1 MAQASTDDPATLE
14 PVEGE
19 SQSMMPLIR
28 ELLRPYRGSLV
39 MILVAMLLQSIMTL
53 AAPWPLKIV
62 IDNVVV
68 GRKLDPWLAH
78 LLHPLLV
85 SSHRVHLAEAAALA
99 VIVIAILNA
108 AASYLANY
116 FTESVGQWVANDLRM
131 RTYHHLQYLSLR
143 YYDSH
148 QSGMLLSTITADV
161 LTIQNFASSATLGM
175 VVDMFTILGMLV
187 VMFCLNWD
195 FTLIAVGIT
204 PLLLLLASRFKKA
217 VKLSTHEV
225 RRQQSNI
232 VAVVQ
237 QDLEAIRVVNA
248 FGRQELEQEQL
259 AVVSH
264 ATVAA
269 ALKARQVK
277 ALLSPIVSII
287 VSFCVAFV
295 LWRGSLLIIRG
306 GMTAG
311 ELTVFL
317 SYLASFFKPVKD
329 LASMNNSIAQ
339 TSVAVE
345 RIRTILDADA
355 ILPEKPDAQEPVIRG
370 EITFDHVAFAYDE
383 SVPVL
388 RDVSFHVE
396 PGQMIGVVG
405 PTGGGKSTI
414 MSLIPRFYDPSS
426 GSVKVDGIDVRD
438 YRLQAL
444 RDQIGYVLQETVLFR
459 GTVHDNIAYGRA
471 GATEEQIIE
480 AAKLANADEFITRMP
495 DGYLTMVGDRGD
507 TLSGGQRQ
515 RIGIARA
522 IIRNNPILILDEPTA
537 ALDAESER
545 LVIEALERLMKGR
558 TTLTIAHR
566 LSTIR
571 DADKIIVLKGGVVA
585 EQGTHEQLLAL
596 RGTYAE
602 LYSVQFGTAA
612 ARAARSA
619 NTAT

>member
-1 MAQASTDDPATLE
+1 VVEAAQLE
-14 PVEGE
+14 DEEKG
-19 SQSMMPLIR
+19 SGMSGLIR
-28 ELLRPYRGSLV
+28 ELLRPYRGSLAIV
-39 MILVAMLLQSIMTL
+39 LVAMLVQSTMTL

-68 GRKLDPWLAH
+68 GRKLDRWLAH
-78 LLHPLLV
+78 LIEPLLAHA
-85 SSHRVHLAEAAALA
+85 HRAHLAEIAALA
-99 VIVIAILNA
+99 VILIAVLNA
-108 AASYLANY
+108 IASYTANY

-148 QSGMLLSTITADV
+148 QSGVLLSTITADV
-161 LTIQNFASSATLGM
+161 LTIQNFASSATLGI

-187 VMFCLNWD
+187 VMFFLNWD
-195 FTLIAVGIT
+195 FTLIAVAIT
-204 PLLLLLASRFKKA
+204 PLLLLLATRFKRA
-217 VKLSTHEV
+217 VKSSTHEV
-225 RRQQSNI
+225 RKQQSNI

-237 QDLEAIRVVNA
+237 QDLESIRVVTA
-248 FGRQELEQEQL
+248 FGRQELEQQSL
-259 AVVSH
+259 AAVSA

-277 ALLSPIVSII
+277 ALLSPIVSVI

-295 LWRGSLLIIRG
+295 LWRGSLLILTG

-339 TSVAVE
+339 TAVAVE

-355 ILPEKPDAQEPVIRG
+355 ILPEKPDAVEKTIKG
-370 EITFDHVAFAYDE
+370 EIVFDHVAFAYDA
-383 SVPVL
+383 SCPVL
-388 RDVSFHVE
+388 RDVSFTVK

-414 MSLIPRFYDPSS
+414 MSLIPRFYDPSA
-426 GSVKVDGIDVRD
+426 GAVLVDGVDVRD

-459 GTVHDNIAYGRA
+459 GTVRDNIAYGRTD
-471 GATEEQIIE
+471 ATEEEILE
-480 AAKLANADEFITRMP
+480 AAKLANADEFIARMP
-495 DGYLTMVGDRGD
+495 NGYQTFVGDRGD

-537 ALDAESER
+537 ALDTESER

-558 TTLTIAHR
+558 TVLTIAHR

-571 DADKIIVLKGGVVA
+571 DADKIIVLKDGVVA
-585 EQGTHEQLLAL
+585 EQGTHDQLIAL
-596 RGTYAE
+596 GGTYAE
-602 LYSVQFGTAA
+602 LYSVQFDTTPAKA
-612 ARAARSA
+612 SP
-619 NTAT
+619 

>member
-1 MAQASTDDPATLE
+1 
-14 PVEGE
+14 
-19 SQSMMPLIR
+19 
-28 ELLRPYRGSLV
+28 LLRPYRGSLA
-39 MILVAMLLQSIMTL
+39 MILVAMLVQSLMTL
-53 AAPWPLKIV
+53 SAPWPLKII

-68 GRKLDPWLAH
+68 GRKLDPWLAQ
-78 LLHPLLV
+78 LLKPLLV
-85 SSHRVHLAEAAALA
+85 HGHRSHLAEIAALA

-116 FTESVGQWVANDLRM
+116 LTESVGQWVANDLRM

-143 YYDSH
+143 YYDTH
-148 QSGMLLSTITADV
+148 QSGVLLSTITADV
-161 LTIQNFASSATLGM
+161 LTIQNFASSATLGIL
-175 VVDMFTILGMLV
+175 VDMFTILGMLV
-187 VMFCLNWD
+187 VMFFLNWD
-195 FTLIAVGIT
+195 FTLVAVAIT

-217 VKLSTHEV
+217 VKASTHEV
-225 RRQQSNI
+225 RKQQSNI

-237 QDLEAIRVVNA
+237 QDLESIRVVTA
-248 FGRQELEQEQL
+248 FGRQELEQQAL
-259 AVVSH
+259 ATVSQ

-295 LWRGSLLIIRG
+295 LWRGSLLILTG

-317 SYLASFFKPVKD
+317 SYLGSFFKPVKD

-339 TSVAVE
+339 TAVAVE

-355 ILPEKPDAQEPVIRG
+355 ILPEKPGAQEKRIQG
-370 EITFDHVAFAYDE
+370 EITFDHVAFAYDQ
-383 SVPVL
+383 SCPVL
-388 RDVSFHVE
+388 RDVSFLVK
-396 PGQMIGVVG
+396 PGQMVGVVG

-414 MSLIPRFYDPSS
+414 MSLIPRFYDPSA
-426 GSVKVDGIDVRD
+426 GKVLVDGIDVRD

-459 GTVHDNIAYGRA
+459 GTVRDNIAYGRE
-471 GATEEQIIE
+471 GATEEEIVE
-480 AAKLANADEFITRMP
+480 AAKLANADEFISRMP
-495 DGYLTMVGDRGD
+495 DGYQTFVGDRGD

-537 ALDAESER
+537 ALDTESER

-558 TTLTIAHR
+558 TVLTIAHR

-585 EQGTHEQLLAL
+585 EQGTHDQLLAL
-596 RGTYAE
+596 GGTYAE
-602 LYSVQFGTAA
+602 LYSVQFDTTAA
-612 ARAARSA
+612 KAAP
-619 NTAT
+619 

>member
-1 MAQASTDDPATLE
+1 VVEAAQLE
-14 PVEGE
+14 GDEKGPG
-19 SQSMMPLIR
+19 MMVLIR
-28 ELLRPYRGSLV
+28 ELLRPYRGSLA
-39 MILVAMLLQSIMTL
+39 MILVAMLVQSTMTL

-78 LLHPLLV
+78 LIEPVLAHA
-85 SSHRVHLAEAAALA
+85 HRAHLAEIAALA
-99 VIVIAILNA
+99 VILIAIFNA
-108 AASYLANY
+108 VASYVASY

-143 YYDSH
+143 YYDTH
-148 QSGMLLSTITADV
+148 QSGVLLSTITADV
-161 LTIQNFASSATLGM
+161 LTIQNFASSATLGI

-187 VMFCLNWD
+187 VMFFLNWD
-195 FTLIAVGIT
+195 FTLIAVAIT
-204 PLLLLLASRFKKA
+204 PFLLLLASRFKKA
-217 VKLSTHEV
+217 VKSSTHEV

-232 VAVVQ
+232 VSVVQ
-237 QDLEAIRVVNA
+237 QDLESIRVVKA
-248 FGRQELEQEQL
+248 FGRQELEQQEL
-259 AVVSH
+259 AAVSA

-287 VSFCVAFV
+287 VSFCVGFV
-295 LWRGSLLIIRG
+295 LWRGSLLILKG

-339 TSVAVE
+339 TAVAVE

-355 ILPEKPDAQEPVIRG
+355 VLPEKPDASEQKIKG
-370 EITFDHVAFAYDE
+370 EIVFDHVAFAYDA
-383 SVPVL
+383 SCPVL
-388 RDVSFHVE
+388 RDVSFTVK

-414 MSLIPRFYDPSS
+414 MSLIPRFYDPSA
-426 GSVKVDGIDVRD
+426 GAVLVDGIDVRD
-438 YRLQAL
+438 YRLRAL

-459 GTVHDNIAYGRA
+459 GTVRDNIAYGRA
-471 GATEEQIIE
+471 DATEEEIIE
-480 AAKLANADEFITRMP
+480 AAKLANADEFIARMP
-495 DGYLTMVGDRGD
+495 NGYHSFVGDRGD

-537 ALDAESER
+537 ALDTESER

-558 TTLTIAHR
+558 TVLTIAHR

-571 DADKIIVLKGGVVA
+571 DANKIIVLKDGVVA
-585 EQGTHEQLLAL
+585 EQGTHDQLLAL
-596 RGTYAE
+596 GGTYAE
-602 LYSVQFGTAA
+602 LYSVQFDTTPAKAA
-612 ARAARSA
+612 P
-619 NTAT
+619 

>member
-1 MAQASTDDPATLE
+1 MVEAAQLEDDEKGP
-14 PVEGE
+14 G
-19 SQSMMPLIR
+19 MMGLIR
-28 ELLRPYRGSLV
+28 ELLRPYRGSLA
-39 MILVAMLLQSIMTL
+39 MILVAMLVQSTMTL

-68 GRKLDPWLAH
+68 GRKLDRWLAH
-78 LLHPLLV
+78 LIEPVLAHA
-85 SSHRVHLAEAAALA
+85 HRAHLAEIAALA
-99 VIVIAILNA
+99 VILIAVFNA
-108 AASYLANY
+108 VASYLANY

-143 YYDSH
+143 YYDTH
-148 QSGMLLSTITADV
+148 QSGVLLSTITADV
-161 LTIQNFASSATLGM
+161 LTIQNFASSATLGI

-187 VMFCLNWD
+187 VMFFLNWD
-195 FTLIAVGIT
+195 FTLIAVAIT

-217 VKLSTHEV
+217 VKSSTHEV
-225 RRQQSNI
+225 RKQQSNI

-237 QDLEAIRVVNA
+237 QDLESIRVVTA
-248 FGRQELEQEQL
+248 FGRQELEQQQL
-259 AVVSH
+259 AAVSA

-269 ALKARQVK
+269 ALKAREVK
-277 ALLSPIVSII
+277 ALLSPIVSVI

-295 LWRGSLLIIRG
+295 LWRGSLLILKG

-339 TSVAVE
+339 TAVAVE
-345 RIRTILDADA
+345 RIQTILDADA
-355 ILPEKPDAQEPVIRG
+355 VLPEKPDGSAQKIKG
-370 EITFDHVAFAYDE
+370 EIVFDHVAFAYDA
-383 SVPVL
+383 SCPVL
-388 RDVSFHVE
+388 RDVSFTVK

-426 GSVKVDGIDVRD
+426 GSVSVDGIDVRN

-459 GTVHDNIAYGRA
+459 GTVRDNIAYGRA
-471 GATEEQIIE
+471 DATEEEIIE
-480 AAKLANADEFITRMP
+480 AAKLANADEFIARMP
-495 DGYLTMVGDRGD
+495 NGYQTFVGDRGD

-537 ALDAESER
+537 ALDTESER

-558 TTLTIAHR
+558 TVLTIAHR

-571 DADKIIVLKGGVVA
+571 DANKIIVLKDGVVA
-585 EQGTHEQLLAL
+585 EQGTHDQLLAL
-596 RGTYAE
+596 GGTYAE
-602 LYSVQFGTAA
+602 LYSVQFDTAA
-612 ARAARSA
+612 KSSV
-619 NTAT
+619 

>member
-1 MAQASTDDPATLE
+1 MVEAAQLE
-14 PVEGE
+14 DEEKG
-19 SQSMMPLIR
+19 SGMSSLIR
-28 ELLRPYRGSLV
+28 ELLRPYRGSLAI
-39 MILVAMLLQSIMTL
+39 ILVAMLVQSTMTL

-68 GRKLDPWLAH
+68 GRKLDRWLAH
-78 LLHPLLV
+78 LIEPLLAHA
-85 SSHRVHLAEAAALA
+85 HRAHLAEIAALA
-99 VIVIAILNA
+99 VILIAILNA
-108 AASYLANY
+108 FASYTANY

-148 QSGMLLSTITADV
+148 QSGVLLSTITADV
-161 LTIQNFASSATLGM
+161 LTIQNFASSATLGI

-187 VMFCLNWD
+187 VMFFLNWD
-195 FTLIAVGIT
+195 FTLIAVAIT
-204 PLLLLLASRFKKA
+204 PLLLLLATRFKRA
-217 VKLSTHEV
+217 VKSSTHEV
-225 RRQQSNI
+225 RKQQSNI

-237 QDLEAIRVVNA
+237 QDLESIRVVTA
-248 FGRQELEQEQL
+248 FGRQELEQQSL
-259 AVVSH
+259 AVVSA

-277 ALLSPIVSII
+277 ALLSPIVSVI

-295 LWRGSLLIIRG
+295 LWRGSLLILTG

-339 TSVAVE
+339 TAVAVE

-355 ILPEKPDAQEPVIRG
+355 ILPEKPDAVEKPIQG
-370 EITFDHVAFAYDE
+370 EIVFDHVAFAYDATC
-383 SVPVL
+383 PVL
-388 RDVSFHVE
+388 RDVSFTVK

-414 MSLIPRFYDPSS
+414 MSLIPRFYDPSA
-426 GSVKVDGIDVRD
+426 GAVLVDGVDVRD

-459 GTVHDNIAYGRA
+459 GTVRDNIAYGRA
-471 GATEEQIIE
+471 DATEEEIVE
-480 AAKLANADEFITRMP
+480 AAKLANADEFIARMP
-495 DGYLTMVGDRGD
+495 NGYQTFVGDRGD

-537 ALDAESER
+537 ALDTESER

-558 TTLTIAHR
+558 TVLTIAHR

-571 DADKIIVLKGGVVA
+571 DADKIIVLKDGVVA
-585 EQGTHEQLLAL
+585 EQGTHDQLIAL
-596 RGTYAE
+596 GGTYAE
-602 LYSVQFGTAA
+602 LYSVQFDTTPAKA
-612 ARAARSA
+612 SH
-619 NTAT
+619 

>member
-1 MAQASTDDPATLE
+1 VVEAAQLEDDEKGP
-14 PVEGE
+14 G
-19 SQSMMPLIR
+19 MMGLIR
-28 ELLRPYRGSLV
+28 ELLRPYRGNLII
-39 MILVAMLLQSIMTL
+39 ILVAMLVQSIMTL
-53 AAPWPLKIV
+53 AAPWPLKII

-78 LLHPLLV
+78 LIQPVLAHA
-85 SSHRVHLAEAAALA
+85 HRAHLAEIAALA
-99 VIVIAILNA
+99 VILIAIFNA
-108 AASYLANY
+108 VASYVANY

-143 YYDSH
+143 YYDTH
-148 QSGMLLSTITADV
+148 QSGVLLSTITADV
-161 LTIQNFASSATLGM
+161 LTIQNFASSATLGI

-187 VMFCLNWD
+187 VMFFLNWD
-195 FTLIAVGIT
+195 FTLIAVAIT

-217 VKLSTHEV
+217 VKSSTHEV
-225 RRQQSNI
+225 RKQQSNI

-237 QDLEAIRVVNA
+237 QDLESIRVVTA
-248 FGRQELEQEQL
+248 FGRQELEQQAL
-259 AVVSH
+259 AAVSA

-277 ALLSPIVSII
+277 ALLSPIVSVI

-295 LWRGSLLIIRG
+295 LWRGSLLILKG

-339 TSVAVE
+339 TAVAVE

-355 ILPEKPDAQEPVIRG
+355 ILPEKPDASEKTITG
-370 EITFDHVAFAYDE
+370 EIVFDHVAFAYDA
-383 SVPVL
+383 SCPVL
-388 RDVSFHVE
+388 RDVSFTVK

-414 MSLIPRFYDPSS
+414 MSLIPRFYDPSA
-426 GSVKVDGIDVRD
+426 GAVLVDGVDVRD

-459 GTVHDNIAYGRA
+459 GSVRDNIAYGRA
-471 GATEEQIIE
+471 DATEDEIVE
-480 AAKLANADEFITRMP
+480 AAKLANADEFIARMP
-495 DGYLTMVGDRGD
+495 NGYQTFVGDRGD

-537 ALDAESER
+537 ALDTESER

-558 TTLTIAHR
+558 TVLTIAHR

-571 DADKIIVLKGGVVA
+571 DANKIIVLKDGVVA
-585 EQGTHEQLLAL
+585 EQGTHDELLAL
-596 RGTYAE
+596 GGTYAE
-602 LYSVQFGTAA
+602 LYSVQFDTTPAK
-612 ARAARSA
+612 SA
-619 NTAT
+619 L

>member
-1 MAQASTDDPATLE
+1 MVDGPTDQQDDVTTPKG
-14 PVEGE
+14 PG
-19 SQSMMPLIR
+19 MMGLIWD
-28 ELLRPYRGSLV
+28 LLHPYRGSLA
-39 MILVAMLLQSIMTL
+39 MILAAMLVQSLMTL

-68 GRKLDPWLAH
+68 GRKLDPWLAG
-78 LLHPLLV
+78 LMKPLLTHA
-85 SSHRVHLAEAAALA
+85 HRMHLAVIAGIA

-143 YYDSH
+143 YYDTH
-148 QSGMLLSTITADV
+148 QSGVLLSTITADV
-161 LTIQNFASSATLGM
+161 LTIQNFASSATLGIL
-175 VVDMFTILGMLV
+175 VDMFTILGMIV
-187 VMFCLNWD
+187 VMFFLNWD
-195 FTLIAVGIT
+195 FTLVAIGIT

-217 VKLSTHEV
+217 VKKNTHEV
-225 RRQQSNI
+225 RKQQSNI

-237 QDLEAIRVVNA
+237 QDLESIRVVTA
-248 FGRQELEQEQL
+248 FGRQEFEQQEL
-259 AVVSH
+259 AVVSQ

-277 ALLSPIVSII
+277 ALLSPIVNII

-295 LWRGSLLIIRG
+295 LWRGSLLILSG
-306 GMTAG
+306 AMTAG

-317 SYLASFFKPVKD
+317 SYLGSFFKPVKD

-339 TSVAVE
+339 TAVAVE
-345 RIRTILDADA
+345 RIQTILDADA
-355 ILPEKPDAQEPVIRG
+355 ILPENPNALEQKIRG
-370 EITFDHVAFAYDE
+370 DIVFDHVAFAYDAG
-383 SVPVL
+383 SPVL
-388 RDVSFHVE
+388 RDVSFTVKA
-396 PGQMIGVVG
+396 GQIIGVVG

-414 MSLIPRFYDPSS
+414 MSLIPRFYDPSA
-426 GSVKVDGIDVRD
+426 GKVLVDGVDVRD

-444 RDQIGYVLQETVLFR
+444 RDQIAYVLQETVLFR
-459 GTVHDNIAYGRA
+459 GTVRDNIAYGRVD
-471 GATEEQIIE
+471 ATNEEIIE
-480 AAKLANADEFITRMP
+480 AAKLANADEFIARMP
-495 DGYLTMVGDRGD
+495 NGYQTFVGDRGD

-537 ALDAESER
+537 ALDTESER

-558 TTLTIAHR
+558 TVLTIAHR

-585 EQGTHEQLLAL
+585 EEGTHDQLLAMG
-596 RGTYAE
+596 GTYAE
-602 LYSVQFGTAA
+602 LYSVQFDTTPAKAA
-612 ARAARSA
+612 L
-619 NTAT
+619 

>member
-1 MAQASTDDPATLE
+1 VVEATQQE
-14 PVEGE
+14 DVAKGPG
-19 SQSMMPLIR
+19 MMGLIR
-28 ELLRPYRGSLV
+28 ELLRPYRSSLGI
-39 MILVAMLLQSIMTL
+39 ILAAMLLESAMTL

-68 GRKLDPWLAH
+68 GRKLVPHASPWVASLLRPVLAH
-78 LLHPLLV
+78 A
-85 SSHRVHLAEAAALA
+85 HRTHLAEIAGIAVILIAVFKALA
-99 VIVIAILNA
+99 
-108 AASYLANY
+108 SYTANY

-143 YYDSH
+143 YYDTH
-148 QSGMLLSTITADV
+148 QSGVLLSTITADV

-175 VVDMFTILGMLV
+175 LVDMLTILGMLV
-187 VMFCLNWD
+187 VMFFMNWD
-195 FTLIAVGIT
+195 FTLIAVAVT
-204 PLLLLLASRFKKA
+204 PLLMLLASRFKKA
-217 VKLSTHEV
+217 VKSSTHEV
-225 RRQQSNI
+225 RKQQSNI

-237 QDLEAIRVVNA
+237 QDLESIRVVTA
-248 FGRQELEQEQL
+248 FGRQELEQQAL
-259 AVVSH
+259 AAVSQ

-277 ALLSPIVSII
+277 SLLSPIVAII

-295 LWRGSLLIIRG
+295 LWRGSLLILSG

-317 SYLASFFKPVKD
+317 AYLTSFFKPVKD

-339 TSVAVE
+339 TAVAVE

-355 ILPEKPDAQEPVIRG
+355 VLPEKPATRDQTIQG
-370 EITFDHVAFAYDE
+370 EIVFEHVAFAYEE
-383 SVPVL
+383 SYPVL
-388 RDVSFHVE
+388 RDVSFTVKT
-396 PGQMIGVVG
+396 GQMIGVVG

-414 MSLIPRFYDPSS
+414 MSLIPRFYDP
-426 GSVKVDGIDVRD
+426 GAGKVLVDGTDVRD
-438 YRLQAL
+438 YRLQNL

-459 GTVHDNIAYGRA
+459 GTVRDNIAYGRV
-471 GATEEQIIE
+471 GATDEEIIE
-480 AAKLANADEFITRMP
+480 AAKLANADEFIIRMP
-495 DGYLTMVGDRGD
+495 SGYQTFVGDRGD

-537 ALDAESER
+537 ALDTESER

-558 TTLTIAHR
+558 TVLTIAHR

-571 DADKIIVLKGGVVA
+571 DADKIIVLKDGVVA

-596 RGTYAE
+596 GGTYAE
-602 LYSVQFGTAA
+602 LYSVQFDTMPAKAA
-612 ARAARSA
+612 L
-619 NTAT
+619 

>member
-1 MAQASTDDPATLE
+1 
-14 PVEGE
+14 
-19 SQSMMPLIR
+19 MMPLIR
-28 ELLRPYRGSLV
+28 ELLRPYRGSLAV
-39 MILVAMLLQSIMTL
+39 ILVAMLVQSIMTL

-68 GRKLDPWLAH
+68 ARKLDPWLAR
-78 LLHPLLV
+78 LLQPLLTHG
-85 SSHRVHLAEAAALA
+85 HRVHLAEAAALA
-99 VIVIAILNA
+99 VIFIAILNA
-108 AASYLANY
+108 FASYIANY

-161 LTIQNFASSATLGM
+161 LTIQNFASSATLGII
-175 VVDMFTILGMLV
+175 VDMFTILGMLV

-217 VKLSTHEV
+217 VKKSTHEV

-237 QDLEAIRVVNA
+237 QDLESIRVVTA
-248 FGRQELEQEQL
+248 FGRQELEQDEL

-295 LWRGSLLIIRG
+295 LWRGALLILAG

-339 TSVAVE
+339 TAVAVD
-345 RIRTILDADA
+345 RIRAILDADA
-355 ILPEKPDAQEPVIRG
+355 ILPEKADAQEPVVKG
-370 EITFDHVAFAYDE
+370 EIIFEHVAFAYDDTA
-383 SVPVL
+383 PVL

-414 MSLIPRFYDPSS
+414 MSLIPRFYDPGA

-438 YRLQAL
+438 YRLQTL

-459 GTVHDNIAYGRA
+459 GTVRDNIAYGRA
-471 GATEEQIIE
+471 GATEEDIIE
-480 AAKLANADEFITRMP
+480 AAKLANADEFISNMP
-495 DGYLTMVGDRGD
+495 QGYQTMVGDRGD

-585 EQGTHEQLLAL
+585 EQGTHDQLLAL
-596 RGTYAE
+596 GGTYAE
-602 LYSVQFGTAA
+602 LYSVQFDTTA

-619 NTAT
+619 NTLTQEAE

>member
-1 MAQASTDDPATLE
+1 VVEAAQQTVDETGDDKGP
-14 PVEGE
+14 G
-19 SQSMMPLIR
+19 MMGLIR
-28 ELLRPYRGSLV
+28 ELLRPYRGSLAL
-39 MILVAMLLQSIMTL
+39 ILVAMLVQSTMTL

-78 LLHPLLV
+78 LIKPVLV
-85 SSHRVHLAEAAALA
+85 HAHRAHLAEIAAIA
-99 VIVIAILNA
+99 VILIAIFNA
-108 AASYLANY
+108 VASYVANY

-143 YYDSH
+143 YYDTH
-148 QSGMLLSTITADV
+148 QSGVLLSTITADV
-161 LTIQNFASSATLGM
+161 LTIQNFASSATLGIL
-175 VVDMFTILGMLV
+175 VDMFTILGMLV
-187 VMFCLNWD
+187 VMFFLNWD
-195 FTLIAVGIT
+195 FTLIAVAIT

-217 VKLSTHEV
+217 VKSSTHEV
-225 RRQQSNI
+225 RKQQSNI

-237 QDLEAIRVVNA
+237 QDLESIRVVTA
-248 FGRQELEQEQL
+248 FGRQELEQQSL
-259 AVVSH
+259 AAVSQ

-295 LWRGSLLIIRG
+295 LWRGSLLILSG

-339 TSVAVE
+339 TAVAVE

-355 ILPEKPDAQEPVIRG
+355 VLPEKPDANEQTIKG
-370 EITFDHVAFAYDE
+370 EIVFDHVAFAYDA
-383 SVPVL
+383 SCPVL
-388 RDVSFHVE
+388 RDVSFTVK

-414 MSLIPRFYDPSS
+414 MSLIPRFYDPSA
-426 GSVKVDGIDVRD
+426 GAVRVDGIDVRD

-459 GTVHDNIAYGRA
+459 GTVRDNIAYGRA
-471 GATEEQIIE
+471 GATDEEIVE
-480 AAKLANADEFITRMP
+480 AAKLANADEFIARMP
-495 DGYLTMVGDRGD
+495 NGYQTFVGDRGD

-537 ALDAESER
+537 ALDTESER

-558 TTLTIAHR
+558 TVLTIAHR

-571 DADKIIVLKGGVVA
+571 DANKIIVLKDGVVA
-585 EQGTHEQLLAL
+585 EQGTHDQLLAL
-596 RGTYAE
+596 GGTYAE
-602 LYSVQFGTAA
+602 LYSVQFDTTPAK
-612 ARAARSA
+612 
-619 NTAT
+619 ATL

>member
-1 MAQASTDDPATLE
+1 VVEAVQLEDDEQGP
-14 PVEGE
+14 GM
-19 SQSMMPLIR
+19 SGLIR
-28 ELLRPYRGSLV
+28 ELLRPYRGSLSIV
-39 MILVAMLLQSIMTL
+39 LVAMLVQSTMTL

-78 LLHPLLV
+78 LIQPVLAHA
-85 SSHRVHLAEAAALA
+85 HRAHLAEIAALA
-99 VIVIAILNA
+99 VILIACFNA
-108 AASYLANY
+108 VASYTANY

-148 QSGMLLSTITADV
+148 QSGVLLSTITADV
-161 LTIQNFASSATLGM
+161 LTIQNFASSATLGI

-187 VMFCLNWD
+187 VMFFLNWD
-195 FTLIAVGIT
+195 FTLIAVAIT
-204 PLLLLLASRFKKA
+204 PLLLLLATRFKKA
-217 VKLSTHEV
+217 VKSSTHEV
-225 RRQQSNI
+225 RKQQSNI

-237 QDLEAIRVVNA
+237 QDLESIRVVTA
-248 FGRQELEQEQL
+248 FGRQELEQQSL
-259 AVVSH
+259 AAVSA

-277 ALLSPIVSII
+277 ALLSPIVSVI

-295 LWRGSLLIIRG
+295 LWRGSLLILTG

-339 TSVAVE
+339 TAVAVE

-355 ILPEKPDAQEPVIRG
+355 VLPEKPDANEKTIKG
-370 EITFDHVAFAYDE
+370 EIVFDHVAFAYDA
-383 SVPVL
+383 SCPVL
-388 RDVSFHVE
+388 RDVSFTVK

-414 MSLIPRFYDPSS
+414 MSLIPRFYDPSA
-426 GSVKVDGIDVRD
+426 GAVLVDGVDVRD

-459 GTVHDNIAYGRA
+459 GTVRDNIAYGRA
-471 GATEEQIIE
+471 DATEEEIVE
-480 AAKLANADEFITRMP
+480 AAKLANADEFIARMP
-495 DGYLTMVGDRGD
+495 NGYQTFVGDRGD

-537 ALDAESER
+537 ALDTESER

-558 TTLTIAHR
+558 TVLTIAHR

-571 DADKIIVLKGGVVA
+571 DADKIIVLKDGVVA
-585 EQGTHEQLLAL
+585 EQGAHDELLAL
-596 RGTYAE
+596 GGTYAE
-602 LYSVQFGTAA
+602 LYSVQFDTTPAK
-612 ARAARSA
+612 SA
-619 NTAT
+619 P